1 MITREKN
8 KERDGLNDVLSN
20 QPDIQY
26 NIFSVSN
33 NIPQLFATKQK
44 IRNLSKKK
52 TAGLIFL
59 YNIPHIKKTGNR
71 ILAVLPSSQ
80 CYLNIFTPAHLN
92 DFQDYSE
99 NDYSG
104 IFPILTSYGSLQ
116 FFPSPKKQIQVLQHL
131 H

>member
-8 KERDGLNDVLSN
+8 ELGLTTHYQTSPISN
-20 QPDIQY
+20 TIYFLFPTTFHNYLQRNKNKKFIE
-26 NIFSVSN
+26 NRNCRSN
-33 NIPQLFATKQK
+33 L
-44 IRNLSKKK
+44 
-52 TAGLIFL
+52 L

-92 DFQDYSE
+92 DFQNYSE

-104 IFPILTSYGSLQ
+104 NFSYPHVLRFSSIL
-116 FFPSPKKQIQVLQHL
+116 PSPKKQIQVLQHL